1 MAGVPLRVLLVEDHP
16 AEAELIAEL
25 LRRSRR
31 EPFELEHVGR
41 LAEGLARLERG
52 GIDAVLLDFSLPDS
66 TGLATYRSVHAA
78 APRVPVVILTNLDD
92 EEMAGNAVREGAQ
105 DYLLK
110 RELDTAVLA
119 RAIRYA
125 VERSAAKEALLESEQ
140 RYALAVQGAS
150 DGLWDWNLATGL
162 TYYSPR
168 WAAILGVPPEL
179 LGPQIDEWFSRV
191 HPDDAQ
197 PLKEALAA
205 HLDGRESHFEHEHRL
220 RCADLE
226 HRWVL
231 ARGVAVRSSAGT
243 PTRMAGSLTDIS
255 TRKLAEE
262 RLLHDAFHDALTGL
276 PNRTLFLDR
285 LGVALEQSRRH
296 KGLAFAV
303 LFLDLDRFK
312 NLNDSLGH
320 SAGDSLLVDF
330 AARLR
335 ACLRPGD
342 TVARLGGDE
351 FGILLSDVTA
361 PEDATHIAER
371 LQELLERPFAI
382 GPHEVVITAS
392 IGIAL
397 GSAAYDSPEDVLR
410 DTDTAMYRAK
420 ASGRAC
426 FQVFDQAMHSSVA
439 ALLKLEMDLRRAV
452 ERSSFIMHYQPI
464 ISLDVGRIAGF
475 EGLVRWIDPERGIVP
490 PQRFISVAEETG
502 LIVPI
507 GWWALRETCAQVRRW
522 QEKWPTDP
530 PLYAS
535 VNVSGKIFG
544 QGDIVERVRNLLA
557 ETGLPAT
564 SLRLEITEGIL
575 MDHGE
580 QALQILGELRA
591 FGVQFSIDDFGTG
604 FSSLSYLQRFSYDT
618 LKIDRSVI
626 AGMQEKADVSAIVQ
640 TIVGLGSRLGM
651 SVVAEGVETE
661 GQYEH
666 LKAMHCPAAQGF
678 WFSHPVDAA
687 MAETLI
693 ARPPSWAS
701 LPELEARPEA

>member
-1 MAGVPLRVLLVEDHP
+1 MAGRPLRVLLIEDNP
-16 AEAELIAEL
+16 AEAELVAEL

-31 EPFELEHVGR
+31 ESFDLERVDR
-41 LAEGLARLERG
+41 LAAGLTRLERG

-66 TGLATYRSVHAA
+66 AGLATYRRVREL
-78 APRVPVVILTNLDD
+78 APAVPVVVLTNLDD
-92 EEMAGNAVREGAQ
+92 EEVAASAVREGAQ

-125 VERSAAKEALLESEQ
+125 VERSSAEEALLESEQ

-150 DGLWDWNLATGL
+150 DGVWDWNLATGVA
-162 TYYSPR
+162 YFSPR
-168 WAAILGVPPEL
+168 WAAIAGADAATLGAEI
-179 LGPQIDEWFSRV
+179 GEWFSRV

-197 PLKEALAA
+197 PLKEALSA
-205 HLDGRESHFEHEHRL
+205 HLDGRVAHFEHEHRL
-220 RCADLE
+220 RCADGSF
-226 HRWVL
+226 RWVL
-231 ARGVAVRSSAGT
+231 SRGVAVRSSAGT
-243 PTRMAGSLTDIS
+243 PTRMAGSLTDI
-255 TRKLAEE
+255 TVRKLAEE

-285 LGVALEQSRRH
+285 MGVALEQSRRH
-296 KGLAFAV
+296 RGLAFAV

-320 SAGDSLLVDF
+320 SAGDTLLVEF

-351 FGILLSDVTA
+351 FGILLNEVTA
-361 PEDATHIAER
+361 PEDATRVAER
-371 LQELLERPFAI
+371 VLELLERPFAI

-392 IGIAL
+392 IGIAF
-397 GSAAYDSPEDVLR
+397 GSGSYETPEDILR

-452 ERSSFIMHYQPI
+452 ERSSFVMHYQPI
-464 ISLDVGRIAGF
+464 ISLDAGRIAGF

-490 PQRFISVAEETG
+490 PLRFISVAEETG

-507 GWWALRETCAQVRRW
+507 GWWALREACTQVRRW
-522 QEKWPTDP
+522 QQRWPMDP

-544 QGDIVERVRNLLA
+544 QPDIVERVWGLLE

-564 SLRLEITEGIL
+564 SLRLEITESIL

-580 QALQILGELRA
+580 QALGILGELRA
-591 FGVQFSIDDFGTG
+591 LGVQFSIDDFGTG

-618 LKIDRSVI
+618 LKIDRSFI
-626 AGMQEKADVSAIVQ
+626 AGMQDKADVSAIVQ

-651 SVVAEGVETE
+651 SVVAEGVETA
-661 GQYEH
+661 GQFEH
-666 LKAMHCPAAQGF
+666 LKAMGCPAAQGF
-678 WFSHPVDAA
+678 WFSKPVEAA
-687 MAETLI
+687 KAEKLI
-693 ARPPSWAS
+693 SRPRLWVS
-701 LPELEARPEA
+701 

>member
-1 MAGVPLRVLLVEDHP
+1 MAGIPLRVLLVEDNP
-16 AEAELIAEL
+16 LEAELIAEL

-31 EPFELEHVGR
+31 ESFDLEHAER
-41 LAEGLARLERG
+41 LSAGLARLERG

-66 TGLATYRSVHAA
+66 AGLATYRRVHAL

-92 EEMAGNAVREGAQ
+92 EEVAGSAVREGAQ

-110 RELDTAVLA
+110 RELDTAVLV

-125 VERSAAKEALLESEQ
+125 VERTGADEALLESEQ

-150 DGLWDWNLATGL
+150 DGVWDWNLATGA

-168 WAAILGVPPEL
+168 WATILGVTPEL
-179 LGPQIDEWFSRV
+179 LAPAVDEWLSRV

-197 PLKEALAA
+197 ALKEALAA
-205 HLDGRESHFEHEHRL
+205 HLDGKDAHFEHEHRL
-220 RCADLE
+220 RCADLAY
-226 HRWVL
+226 RWVL
-231 ARGVAVRSSAGT
+231 ARGVAVRDSSGA
-243 PTRMAGSLTDIS
+243 PTRMAGSLTDI
-255 TRKLAEE
+255 TIRKLAEE

-320 SAGDSLLVDF
+320 SAGDTLLVDF
-330 AARLR
+330 AGRLR
-335 ACLRPGD
+335 SCLRPGD

-351 FGILLSDVTA
+351 FGILLADVKA
-361 PEDATHIAER
+361 PEGATHIAER
-371 LQELLERPFAI
+371 IQELLETPFEI

-397 GSAAYDSPEDVLR
+397 GSAEYDRPEDILR

-420 ASGRAC
+420 ASGRSC

-452 ERSSFIMHYQPI
+452 ERSSFVMHYQPI
-464 ISLDVGRIAGF
+464 IALDAGRIAGF
-475 EGLVRWIDPERGIVP
+475 EGLVRWVDPERGIVP
-490 PQRFISVAEETG
+490 PMRFISVAEETG

-522 QEKWPTDP
+522 QQRWPSDP

-535 VNVSGKIFG
+535 VNVSGKIFS
-544 QGDIVERVRNLLA
+544 QTDMVETVWRVLE
-557 ETGLPAT
+557 ETGLPPT
-564 SLRLEITEGIL
+564 SLRLEITESIL

-580 QALQILGELRA
+580 LALQILGELRA
-591 FGVQFSIDDFGTG
+591 LGVQFSIDDFGTG

-618 LKIDRSVI
+618 LKIDRSFI
-626 AGMQEKADVSAIVQ
+626 AGMQDKADVSAIVQ

-651 SVVAEGVETE
+651 SVVAEGVETA
-661 GQYEH
+661 GQFEH
-666 LKAMHCPAAQGF
+666 LKAMRCPAAQGF
-678 WFSHPVDAA
+678 WFSEPVEAA
-687 MAETLI
+687 KAEKLI
-693 ARPPSWAS
+693 SRQRSWA
-701 LPELEARPEA
+701 AWT

>member
-1 MAGVPLRVLLVEDHP
+1 MAGRPLRVLLVEDNP
-16 AEAELIAEL
+16 AEAELIAAL

-31 EPFELEHVGR
+31 ESFELEHVGR
-41 LAEGLARLERG
+41 LGAGLARLERG

-66 TGLATYRSVHAA
+66 TGLATYRRVRAL
-78 APRVPVVILTNLDD
+78 APGVPVVILTNLDD
-92 EEMAGNAVREGAQ
+92 EEVAGSAVREGAQ

-125 VERSAAKEALLESEQ
+125 VERTGAEEALLESEQ

-150 DGLWDWNLATGL
+150 DGVWDWNLATGVS
-162 TYYSPR
+162 YFSPR
-168 WAAILGVPPEL
+168 WASILD
-179 LGPQIDEWFSRV
+179 LGPGVVGTEIDEWFSRV

-205 HLDGRESHFEHEHRL
+205 HLEGRVAHFEHEHRL
-220 RCADLE
+220 RCADGSY
-226 HRWVL
+226 RWVL
-231 ARGVAVRSSAGT
+231 SRGVAVRSSTGA
-243 PTRMAGSLTDIS
+243 PTRMAGSLTDI
-255 TRKLAEE
+255 TVRKLAEE

-285 LGVALEQSRRH
+285 MGVALEQSRRH
-296 KGLAFAV
+296 KGLAFGV

-320 SAGDSLLVDF
+320 SAGDSLLVEF
-330 AARLR
+330 ASRLR

-351 FGILLSDVTA
+351 FGILLNEVTA
-361 PEDATHIAER
+361 PEDATRVAER
-371 LQELLERPFAI
+371 ILELLEQPFAI

-392 IGIAL
+392 IGIAF
-397 GSAAYDSPEDVLR
+397 GSASYETPEDILR

-420 ASGRAC
+420 ASGRSC

-452 ERSSFIMHYQPI
+452 ERSSFVMHYQPI
-464 ISLDVGRIAGF
+464 ISLEAGRIAGF
-475 EGLVRWIDPERGIVP
+475 EGLVRWIDPERGIVAP
-490 PQRFISVAEETG
+490 MRFISVAEETG

-507 GWWALRETCAQVRRW
+507 GWWALREACTQVRRW
-522 QEKWPTDP
+522 QERWPMDP

-544 QGDIVERVRNLLA
+544 QPDIVERVWNLLE
-557 ETGLPAT
+557 ETGLPPT
-564 SLRLEITEGIL
+564 SLRLEITESIL

-591 FGVQFSIDDFGTG
+591 LGVQFSIDDFGTG

-618 LKIDRSVI
+618 LKIDRSFI
-626 AGMQEKADVSAIVQ
+626 AGMQDKADVSAIVQ

-651 SVVAEGVETE
+651 SVVAEGVETV
-661 GQYEH
+661 GQFER
-666 LKAMHCPAAQGF
+666 LKAMGCPAAQGF
-678 WFSHPVDAA
+678 WFSKPVEAA
-687 MAETLI
+687 KAEKLI
-693 ARPPSWAS
+693 SRPHVWAS
-701 LPELEARPEA
+701 